1 MDKYLEI
8 KRKFEE
14 IEDRENAI
22 SMAKYM
28 RDLFPF
34 YGIAISKR
42 KAVYKNLL
50 KEEKKLGKVG
60 WEFLN
65 QCYQDSHRE
74 FQYFVCDYLLAMKD
88 YLTYEDI
95 PKIKQYIIRKE

>member
-1 MDKYLEI
+1 MDKYLEL

-34 YGIAISKR
+34 YIY
-42 KAVYKNLL
+42 VETL
-50 KEEKKLGKVG
+50 V
-60 WEFLN
+60 
-65 QCYQDSHRE
+65 
-74 FQYFVCDYLLAMKD
+74 M
-88 YLTYEDI
+88 
-95 PKIKQYIIRKE
+95 

>member
-34 YGIAISKR
+34 YGIATSKR
-42 KAVYKNLL
+42 KAVYKDFL
-50 KEEKKLGKVG
+50 KDEKKL
-60 WEFLN
+60 EN
-65 QCYQDSHRE
+65 ID
-74 FQYFVCDYLLAMKD
+74 
-88 YLTYEDI
+88 
-95 PKIKQYIIRKE
+95 

>member
-34 YGIAISKR
+34 YGIATSKR

-50 KEEKKLGKVG
+50 KEEKKL
-60 WEFLN
+60 
-65 QCYQDSHRE
+65 
-74 FQYFVCDYLLAMKD
+74 
-88 YLTYEDI
+88 
-95 PKIKQYIIRKE
+95 

>member
-28 RDLFPF
+28 RNLFLF
-34 YGIAISKR
+34 YGISTPKR
-42 KAVYKNLL
+42 KAVYKDFL
-50 KEEKKLGKVG
+50 KEEKKLEKID
-60 WEFLN
+60 WKFLD
-65 QCYQDSHRE
+65 QCYQD
-74 FQYFVCDYLLAMKD
+74 
-88 YLTYEDI
+88 
-95 PKIKQYIIRKE
+95 